1 MKFTVVGGGTAG
13 WMTAATLNKA
23 YPDSTIIVYESP
35 DTPATGVGEST
46 TQFFRYWLNYIG
58 LQDEDWMKEL
68 KNSAFIEISLF
79 KEPKK
84 DSSSDLFESKKNKED
99 ESGLKTTNKG
109 RKRKRGKL
117 ADSAQ
122 KKKMQDMWEKM
133 YKSIEKSKNRDPK
146 PSQN

>member
-58 LQDEDWMKEL
+58 LKESWEDMHPDRVKERE
-68 KNSAFIEISLF
+68 NSTD
-79 KEPKK
+79 K
-84 DSSSDLFESKKNKED
+84 DLFGNDIEENYYMGD
-99 ESGLKTTNKG
+99 
-109 RKRKRGKL
+109 RGC
-117 ADSAQ
+117 
-122 KKKMQDMWEKM
+122 
-133 YKSIEKSKNRDPK
+133 
-146 PSQN
+146 